1 MKKSSNFNPKWL
13 AIGIAAG
20 VVVIGG
26 AVIINNNLGNGS
38 IDTADEVSGTIE
50 TDNGDLKIN
59 WDKYSTTTVS
69 LDGAESYTIT
79 SSGIY
84 HFTGSLTNGAI
95 VVNAGKDAVVKII
108 LDNVTIQNSS
118 GPAIACLEAE
128 DLVIEL
134 VGENTLE
141 DGSSYSA
148 NYDEDTRGAIYSAS
162 DLTLQGT
169 GTLNLTA
176 NLEDGIVS
184 KDDLKF
190 NSGTYNIV
198 ATDDGIRGKDSV
210 YIVDGNFTIQSG
222 GDAIKST
229 NETDAGKGF
238 ILIEKGTFAIKSV
251 NKGVKAVNSILI
263 YDGTFTVNST
273 DDSIHSNNYV
283 GIIGGTFDLTSGD
296 DGIHADRELII
307 DGGTVT
313 IAKSYEGLEAQ
324 AITINGGTIS
334 VTASDDGLNAGG
346 GADASATGRPG
357 ANAFDVDES
366 CVLTINGGKLYV
378 NASGDG
384 LDSNG
389 HLYINGGDVTVDGPT
404 NNGNGAL
411 DAGAGIV
418 QKGGTVVAVGASG
431 MAETLGNS
439 SSVNNV
445 SIYFS
450 STLAAGTKVEIKNS
464 ADETIISHTSAKTF
478 NHMAAGTSS
487 FKSGETYTVYVN
499 GSEYQSFTIS
509 SVTTVVGNSNQTF
522 NNMQPGG
529 QSQQSQQTQPN
540 QAQNHR

>member
-50 TDNGDLKIN
+50 TGNGDLKIN

-190 NSGTYNIV
+190 NSGT
-198 ATDDGIRGKDSV
+198 DR
-210 YIVDGNFTIQSG
+210 
-222 GDAIKST
+222 
-229 NETDAGKGF
+229 
-238 ILIEKGTFAIKSV
+238 KSV
-251 NKGVKAVNSILI
+251 V
-263 YDGTFTVNST
+263 
-273 DDSIHSNNYV
+273 
-283 GIIGGTFDLTSGD
+283 
-296 DGIHADRELII
+296 
-307 DGGTVT
+307 
-313 IAKSYEGLEAQ
+313 
-324 AITINGGTIS
+324 
-334 VTASDDGLNAGG
+334 
-346 GADASATGRPG
+346 
-357 ANAFDVDES
+357 
-366 CVLTINGGKLYV
+366 
-378 NASGDG
+378 
-384 LDSNG
+384 
-389 HLYINGGDVTVDGPT
+389 
-404 NNGNGAL
+404 
-411 DAGAGIV
+411 
-418 QKGGTVVAVGASG
+418 
-431 MAETLGNS
+431 
-439 SSVNNV
+439 
-445 SIYFS
+445 
-450 STLAAGTKVEIKNS
+450 
-464 ADETIISHTSAKTF
+464 
-478 NHMAAGTSS
+478 
-487 FKSGETYTVYVN
+487 
-499 GSEYQSFTIS
+499 
-509 SVTTVVGNSNQTF
+509 
-522 NNMQPGG
+522 
-529 QSQQSQQTQPN
+529 
-540 QAQNHR
+540 